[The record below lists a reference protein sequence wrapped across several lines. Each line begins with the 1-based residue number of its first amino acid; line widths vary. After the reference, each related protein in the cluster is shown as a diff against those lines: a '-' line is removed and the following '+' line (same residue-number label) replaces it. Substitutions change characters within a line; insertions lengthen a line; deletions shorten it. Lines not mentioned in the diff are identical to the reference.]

1 MTTLIIIVAIVFVF
15 VWAYNSLIAKKNEI
29 QNTFGSI
36 DAVLKKRYDLIP
48 NLIAAVQ
55 EYMTY
60 ERETLTQITQLRTQ
74 AINSDEMQQKFAL
87 NDKISD
93 KIQNIILS
101 VEDYPEL
108 QSSQNMLQLQQALAE
123 TEGQIS
129 AARRTYNQAVTNYNN
144 ACQQIPTNLIA
155 SFLKYELEEILVTPE
170 KEKANINIRDAF
182 RNNR

>member
-1 MTTLIIIVAIVFVF
+1 MTTLTIIAGVVLLF

-29 QNTFGSI
+29 KNTYGSI

-55 EYMTY
+55 EYMAY
-60 ERETLTQITQLRTQ
+60 EKTTLTQITELRTQ
-74 AINSDEMQQKFAL
+74 AINANEIQEKFAL
-87 NDKISD
+87 NDKISG
-93 KIQNIILS
+93 KIQNIMVS
-101 VEDYPEL
+101 AEDYPEL

-144 ACQQIPTNLIA
+144 ACQQIPTNFIA
-155 SFLKYELEEILVTPE
+155 SMLKYELEDVLETPE
-170 KEKANINIRDAF
+170 NEKANISVRDAF
-182 RNNR
+182 RNKQ

>member
-1 MTTLIIIVAIVFVF
+1 MNTLIIIGVIVLVF
-15 VWAYNSLIAKKNEI
+15 IWAYNSLIAKKNEI
-29 QNTFGSI
+29 KNTYGSI

-55 EYMTY
+55 EYMDY
-60 ERETLTQITQLRTQ
+60 EKSTLTQITELRTQ
-74 AINSDEMQQKFAL
+74 AINAEEVTEKFAL

-93 KIQNIILS
+93 KIQSIMVS

-144 ACQQIPTNLIA
+144 ACEQIPTNFIA
-155 SFLKYELEEILVTPE
+155 SFLRYELEDVLETPE
-170 KEKANINIRDAF
+170 IEKANINVREAF
-182 RNNR
+182 RKNR

>member
-1 MTTLIIIVAIVFVF
+1 MSYFIAIGVVVLGF

-29 QNTFGSI
+29 QNTYGAI

-60 ERETLTQITQLRTQ
+60 EKETLNHITELRAQ
-74 AINSDEMQQKFAL
+74 AINSGDIKEKFAI
-87 NDKISD
+87 NEKITDKLQS
-93 KIQNIILS
+93 LMVS

-108 QSSQNMLQLQQALAE
+108 QSSQNMLQFQQTLAE

-144 ACQQIPTNLIA
+144 ACEQLPTNFIA
-155 SFLKYELEEILVTPE
+155 SFLGYHLQEVLEIPDEE
-170 KEKANINIRDAF
+170 KSAISVRDAF
-182 RNNR
+182 KK

>member
-1 MTTLIIIVAIVFVF
+1 MTFLIISGLVILVF

-29 QNTFGSI
+29 KNTYGSI

-55 EYMTY
+55 EYMAY
-60 ERETLTQITQLRTQ
+60 EKETLAHITQLRTQ
-74 AINSDEMQQKFAL
+74 AINTGEIREKFAL

-93 KIQNIILS
+93 KIQNIIVS
-101 VEDYPEL
+101 AEDYPEL

-144 ACQQIPTNLIA
+144 ACQQIPTNFIA
-155 SFLKYELEEILVTPE
+155 SFLNYELEDVLETPE
-170 KEKANINIRDAF
+170 SEKANISVRSAF
-182 RNNR
+182 KK